1 MSKYATIALSG
12 LSGLIL
18 VTASLLAPGTAQV
31 SPAFAFPSTSFV
43 SSTSSSAPPVS
54 SEQPPNTEPDPAGG
68 PTPDDQNMAKQ
79 AQENPKML
87 IACRPSQTAPDLN
100 FRNIGNQVVK
110 AGTTIYWEVPTTG
123 EHGTYTVPKDI
134 APGYEFPESGAI
146 AAALGKDGSC
156 LSKIQ

>member
-1 MSKYATIALSG
+1 MSKYATIALTG
-12 LSGLIL
+12 LSAVIL
-18 VTASLLAPGTAQV
+18 VSASLLQPGTTHV
-31 SPAFAFPSTSFV
+31 SPAFASSPSISSTSSV
-43 SSTSSSAPPVS
+43 APSSSSAPPTV
-54 SEQPPNTEPDPAGG
+54 TENDPAGG

-79 AQENPKML
+79 AKENPKML

-123 EHGTYTVPKDI
+123 EHGTYTVPRDI